1 MDDIRLTTSVTI
13 DAPVERVWEALT
25 TPEQIKGWFFGVD
38 TESDWKAGGT
48 LTHTG
53 EWQGTPYAD
62 KGEILRIQPPTLLV
76 HTHWSD
82 VSGLPDEPTN
92 YQQVTWALAGNG
104 GSTLLTITER
114 NLPSQ
119 EAKETSEEGWKVALM
134 ALKHM
139 LEA

>member
-13 DAPVERVWEALT
+13 DAPVERVWDALT

-38 TESDWKAGGT
+38 TESDWKAGDT

-92 YQQVTWALAGNG
+92 YQHVIWALAGNG
-104 GSTLLTITER
+104 GSTRLTITER

-119 EAKETSEEGWKVALM
+119 EAKETSEESWKVALM